1 MRAVA
6 RLVLVAV
13 VGFALPAIAQ
23 GAGVASSG
31 GAHLRALDKISGVA
45 SDVDVRRGE
54 TVTFNHLSIT
64 LHDCR
69 YPSDDPTSNAFA
81 SLTIIDTVQNTH
93 VFDGWMIADS
103 PALSALDH
111 HRYDVWVVR
120 CDT

>member
-1 MRAVA
+1 MLGALRLAVA
-6 RLVLVAV
+6 ALVACV
-13 VGFALPAIAQ
+13 LPVAGFS
-23 GAGVASSG
+23 AGVGSSSG
-31 GAHLRALDKISGVA
+31 AQLRALDKISGIS
-45 SDVDVRRGE
+45 SDVAVRRGD
-54 TVTFNHLSIT
+54 TVRFNRLSIT

-69 YPSDDPTSNAFA
+69 YPSEDPTSNAFA
-81 SLTIIDTVQNTH
+81 SLTIVDDVQNAV